1 MANSAT
7 QATVNN
13 RTNGYVR
20 LRVSSMEESEWT
32 LGGTILNGSTVQV
45 LSQHDVFY
53 KVQVQSDAETLV
65 GFVKAHHLDFGTS
78 VLGRSLPALRASN
91 LPFAIAARLDEEV
104 DFVALRLRPDVKSS
118 FISDCTRIPNGTKLW
133 VLRSEGDFTEVLHRN
148 IDGREF
154 QGFVK
159 TQYLDIDPHSSVYAM
174 RKFQEIKDTGS
185 VDDRWKCLKTYIEAK
200 QREVSDYHLQHV
212 RPMEQLMSMKA
223 LETIKARALA

>member
-1 MANSAT
+1 MANSST

-13 RTNGYVR
+13 QTNGYVR

-32 LGGTILNGSTVQV
+32 LGGTIVNGSTVQV
-45 LSQHDVFY
+45 LSQHNVFY
-53 KVQVQSDAETLV
+53 KVQVQSDAATLV

-91 LPFAIAARLDEEV
+91 LPVAIAARLDNEV
-104 DFVALRLRPDVKSS
+104 DFVALRLRPDVCSS

-133 VLRSEGDFTEVLHRN
+133 VLRSEGDFTEVLHRH

-159 TQYLDIDPHSSVYAM
+159 TQYLEIDPRSSVYAM
-174 RKFQEIKDTGS
+174 IKFQEIKDTGS
-185 VDDRWKCLKTYIEAK
+185 VDDRWKWLKAYIVAK